1 MEEER
6 RWTTLAFIPE
16 VGGQGRGADLREN
29 ESYGKGGGFGKW
41 REESNRR
48 QMGGLGHFG
57 PSREVAGSQRD
68 ESRRKKW
75 RNLMRLKKENWS
87 HFFIFSISSHFFLH
101 CQK

>member
-57 PSREVAGSQRD
+57 QPRGWLARQRD
-68 ESRRKKW
+68 KIRRK
-75 RNLMRLKKENWS
+75 NGE
-87 HFFIFSISSHFFLH
+87 I
-101 CQK
+101 